1 MKLAHRL
8 AALAASVLVSL
19 SLGAADERTPAQLA
33 DRASQLIDEK
43 KLDEAQ
49 AAIDEALAKQKDFA
63 PALVQAAR
71 AQLVAGNDSRDAA
84 LKANPLLW
92 RAVEADQRNG
102 PALVLLAFVQDKIGN
117 QPYDPR
123 RWYYMATRAGGTD
136 APWLVPYH
144 LWYAEKF
151 DQEKVQHY
159 RELYAKA
166 GGAGDPKKLF
176 EVHHELF
183 RLAMYRHEREKSD
196 AEYAEMMRL
205 QPDEAFIPGD
215 YSRGLMLHF
224 QDFEAGERYA
234 RKALAMRDYPHA
246 RESLSLALY
255 GKWAVAKRSGR
266 DSTEVRALLA
276 AAEANDPG
284 AAHVPECALT
294 WPPMKFLA
302 DSLDALGVKRRLDAD
317 THDC

>member
-8 AALAASVLVSL
+8 AALVACMLVSL
-19 SLGAADERTPAQLA
+19 SLGAADDPTPAQLA

-43 KLDEAQ
+43 KLDE
-49 AAIDEALAKQKDFA
+49 
-63 PALVQAAR
+63 
-71 AQLVAGNDSRDAA
+71 
-84 LKANPLLW
+84 
-92 RAVEADQRNG
+92 
-102 PALVLLAFVQDKIGN
+102 
-117 QPYDPR
+117 
-123 RWYYMATRAGGTD
+123 
-136 APWLVPYH
+136 
-144 LWYAEKF
+144 
-151 DQEKVQHY
+151 
-159 RELYAKA
+159 
-166 GGAGDPKKLF
+166 
-176 EVHHELF
+176 
-183 RLAMYRHEREKSD
+183 AMYRHEREKSD

-205 QPDEAFIPGD
+205 QPDAFIPGD
-215 YSRGLMLHF
+215 YARGLMLHF
-224 QDFEAGERYA
+224 QDFDAGERYA

-266 DSTEVRALLA
+266 DLTEVRALLD

-302 DSLDALGVKRRLDAD
+302 DSLDALGVKRRRDAD